1 MKTFRRIVG
10 IGMLVAILGL
20 MALGPV
26 TSAQEERGSE
36 RSAEDC
42 DAIGPRLRE
51 MVENGELTREEAG
64 EQYRAACGERGRE
77 RSEEDCQAIGRRIR
91 AAVEAGELTR
101 EEAGEMLE
109 GLRRRMDAG
118 R

>member
-51 MVENGELTREEAG
+51 MVENGELAREEAG
-64 EQYRAACGERGRE
+64 ERYHAACDERGRE
-77 RSEEDCQAIGRRIR
+77 RSEEDQAIGRRLR